1 MNDQEKFFFSVI
13 IPFNKFNIYL
23 EENLNSFLIQEFKNF
38 EIILVGNE
46 NLNKFNNFKK
56 KLNLNYIKV
65 KYRNP
70 TKKRNLAISK
80 AKGKYIVFI
89 DDDAY
94 SEKNWLADYY
104 NQIKKNNYI
113 VLGGPSLTPT
123 SDSFIAKLSSLFY
136 ELKIGGGAPE
146 RYTKNNKKDIV
157 DDWPMVNLII
167 EKRFLNQIG
176 NLDDSIWPGEDTE
189 LCSRIQKNNQ
199 NIKYIK
205 DAFVYH
211 HRRGSIMSHLRQI
224 FNYGYNRT
232 HLIKTKKIK
241 MDIKY
246 FIPIIFLFYNLLLI
260 KLHTVGIFFILPI
273 VIYFLMIILE
283 SLKFFKN
290 KNNFFKI
297 IFLPLLTYF
306 SHLTYGLGEI
316 MGLIQKK
323 YKLHKR

>member
-1 MNDQEKFFFSVI
+1 MNDQKKIFFSVI

-23 EENLNSFLIQEFKNF
+23 EENLNSFFTQEFKNF

-56 KLNLNYIKV
+56 KLNLIYIKV
-65 KYRNP
+65 NYRNP

-80 AKGKYIVFI
+80 AKGEYIVFI

-94 SEKNWLADYY
+94 AEKNWLADYF
-104 NQIKKNNYI
+104 NEIKKNNYT
-113 VLGGPSLTPT
+113 VLGGPSLTPIT
-123 SDSFIAKLSSLFY
+123 DSFTAKLSSLFY

-157 DDWPMVNLII
+157 DDWPMVNLIV

-199 NIKYIK
+199 SIKYIK
-205 DAFVYH
+205 NAFVYH
-211 HRRGSIMSHLRQI
+211 HRRGNIMNHLRQI

-241 MDIKY
+241 MDIKS
-246 FIPIIFLFYNLLLI
+246 FIPIIFLLYNLLLI
-260 KLHTVGIFFILPI
+260 KLHTFNIVFIFPI
-273 VIYFLMIILE
+273 VIYLLIIVLE
-283 SLKFFKN
+283 SLKFLKN

-306 SHLTYGLGEI
+306 SHLTYGFGEI
-316 MGLIQKK
+316 MGFIQKK
-323 YKLHKR
+323 YKLQKR